1 MFTKEMIDK
10 IEITSIYNEFYTA
23 YALLEEIRK
32 EETMYDYIQ
41 EEVDPYTGKE
51 VQHLPPQ
58 YPNTPTPQST
68 QPVQQPQAPQPQQQT
83 QPPQQQTQTSQ
94 QQAQP
99 PKQQP
104 NPTTKPVPGSD
115 KKQGLITRLVVAVKK
130 IFAKI
135 GEVLFGTSQ
144 EKEIKTVSEFF
155 DRSRGQLPL
164 DQYKEALSNAG
175 VSDDV
180 MDLYVQWYQTGEY
193 PVMVSENAA
202 KVAKQLVTDI
212 NSLTTNLRNMSPQDL
227 SQRGPALFED
237 VNRTA
242 KLFNAELQVKS
253 DQDKKAATG
262 KKREYNDSFHLR
274 EYTSKMF
281 KAINQALNNYQD
293 TIIELMGDPNKA
305 QVIEQLTQASSGML
319 KGLMS
324 SAKDIYNAIQSV
336 DAKKVEEALSSIGF
350 FDIKGGFR
358 RLGASMSDLY
368 NLGYMKKEA
377 ENQFREELRKTG
389 KYSEKEI
396 EQLVKRQ
403 AKAIEKTYRDSK
415 HDSDADDKPEKPI
428 SARKQKKIDR
438 RYQKAAAQ
446 ADKQSAKSQKF
457 TDKTR
462 RRFMKDSDFDGV
474 DYY

>member
-51 VQHLPPQ
+51 VQHIPPQ
-58 YPNTPTPQST
+58 YPNTPTPQSS
-68 QPVQQPQAPQPQQQT
+68 QPVQQPQAPQPQQPT
-83 QPPQQQTQTSQ
+83 QSPQQQTQ
-94 QQAQP
+94 QP
-99 PKQQP
+99 QPSKQQP

-115 KKQGLITRLVVAVKK
+115 KKQGLIARLVVAVKK

-144 EKEIKTVSEFF
+144 EKEIKRVSEFF
-155 DRSRGQLPL
+155 DRTRGQLPL

-193 PVMVSENAA
+193 PVYITLQAA

-227 SQRGPALFED
+227 SQRGPTLFED

-253 DQDKKAATG
+253 AQDKESITG
-262 KKREYNDSFHLR
+262 GKNNDRGQFR

-358 RLGASMSDLY
+358 RLGASMSDLGH
-368 NLGYMKKEA
+368 LGYMKKEA

-403 AKAIEKTYRDSK
+403 AKAIEKTYRASK

-462 RRFMKDSDFDGV
+462 RRFNKDSDFDGV